1 MDIQKI
7 ITDIVEKVKNDP
19 DLIKK
24 FLSDPSSV
32 LKGLGI
38 DVSADQMAVEHFLR
52 FVRIHVDIGNLGLA
66 RLYDLNDRLILA
78 QSDASGLGY
87 HDLVGHV
94 LLLYVF

>member
-7 ITDIVEKVKNDP
+7 ITEIVEKVKNDP

-38 DVSADQMAVEHFLR
+38 DVSADQINAVIEGVKSKLDLSNLD
-52 FVRIHVDIGNLGLA
+52 VGEAAGGIIGKIKGLFGG
-66 RLYDLNDRLILA
+66 
-78 QSDASGLGY
+78 SK
-87 HDLVGHV
+87 
-94 LLLYVF
+94 

>member
-38 DVSADQMAVEHFLR
+38 DVPTDQINAVIEGVKSKLDLSNLD
-52 FVRIHVDIGNLGLA
+52 VGEAAGGIIGKIKGLFGG
-66 RLYDLNDRLILA
+66 NK
-78 QSDASGLGY
+78 
-87 HDLVGHV
+87 
-94 LLLYVF
+94 

>member
-38 DVSADQMAVEHFLR
+38 DVPTDQINAVIEGVKSKLDLSNLD
-52 FVRIHVDIGNLGLA
+52 VGEAAGGIIGKIKGLFGG
-66 RLYDLNDRLILA
+66 
-78 QSDASGLGY
+78 SK
-87 HDLVGHV
+87 
-94 LLLYVF
+94 

>member
-38 DVSADQMAVEHFLR
+38 DVSPDQINAVIEGVKSKLDLSNLD
-52 FVRIHVDIGNLGLA
+52 VGEAAGGIIGKIKGLFGG
-66 RLYDLNDRLILA
+66 NK
-78 QSDASGLGY
+78 
-87 HDLVGHV
+87 
-94 LLLYVF
+94 

>member
-38 DVSADQMAVEHFLR
+38 DVSADQINAVIEGVKSKLDLSNLD
-52 FVRIHVDIGNLGLA
+52 VGEAAGGIIGKIKGLFGG
-66 RLYDLNDRLILA
+66 
-78 QSDASGLGY
+78 SK
-87 HDLVGHV
+87 
-94 LLLYVF
+94 

>member
-38 DVSADQMAVEHFLR
+38 DVSADQINAVIEGVKSKLDLSNLD
-52 FVRIHVDIGNLGLA
+52 VGEAAGGIIGKIKGLFGG
-66 RLYDLNDRLILA
+66 NK
-78 QSDASGLGY
+78 
-87 HDLVGHV
+87 
-94 LLLYVF
+94 